1 MLKRNKKHV
10 DMHKKASVIGAG
22 SWGTAIAQLLAG
34 NGYEVSLWALED
46 EVVSGINANH
56 KNPIYL
62 KDAILN
68 EKIVA
73 TSNFEEAFLNADFCA
88 VVTPS
93 QFLRSTVEKIKQYD
107 SGSLP
112 FIICSKGSEHETGML
127 ASEVLVDVLGGER
140 RILVLSGPTHAE
152 EVIKKTPSAATL
164 ACADLNLASRL
175 ASAFSN
181 DYFRVYTSTDVSGVE
196 LCATFKNVIAIA
208 VGVSYGL
215 GFGDNTAA
223 MLITRGVAE
232 MSRMIEACHGKMQT
246 CLGLSGIGDMVVTC
260 MSRHSRN
267 RCFGQ
272 DYLSCGKTLDDFVD
286 DTKMVVEGAIAAK
299 NLQTLEEKYDVDLP
313 ITNAIYSMIY
323 EDKDARFIADA
334 LLNRP
339 LKEEF

>member
-1 MLKRNKKHV
+1 MERF
-10 DMHKKASVIGAG
+10 ASVIGAG
-22 SWGTAIAQLLAG
+22 SWGTAIAQLLAD
-34 NGYEVSLWALED
+34 NGFSVKLWALED
-46 EVVSGINANH
+46 EVVAGINSSH

-62 KDAILN
+62 KDATLN

-73 TSNFEEAFLNADFCA
+73 TSSFEEALLGAEFCA

-93 QFLRSTVEKIKQYD
+93 QFLRSTAEKIKPYA
-107 SGSLP
+107 GETLP
-112 FIICSKGSEHETGML
+112 FVICSKGSEHDTGML
-127 ASEVLVDVLGGER
+127 ASEVLTDVFGEEG

-164 ACADLNLASRL
+164 ACSEIGLANKL
-175 ASAFSN
+175 ATSFSN

-208 VGVSYGL
+208 VGASYGL

-232 MSRMIEACHGKMQT
+232 MSRMIEACDGKMQT

-267 RCFGQ
+267 RRFGQ
-272 DYLSCGKTLDDFVD
+272 DYLSRGKTLEDFKA
-286 DTKMVVEGAIAAK
+286 DTKMIVEGAVAAR
-299 NLQTLEEKYDVDLP
+299 NLQTLEEKFDVDLP

-323 EDKDARFIADA
+323 EGKSASDIAGS